1 MKNLLKISLFLSAM
15 LCWNINLQSQAW
27 SAPNL
32 NQDTYRNGNVAIG
45 LTTPQAK
52 LHLSKTTQESDIVSG
67 GDPIPTR
74 STYLPHIRFN
84 NFVEKGGSVIASNLW
99 DMNALNNF
107 SLSTISSSSISP
119 TLKMSL
125 SDQGNVTFYGDRLAI
140 GEGAVKFTTG
150 KGTSLFGLESY
161 HIGFGISGAASG
173 NNGTSFVFPPQ
184 GTGGSIIQGD
194 ADGNLLFISKE
205 NDGDVYFPP
214 LLNQSSQIFS

>member
-74 STYLPHIRFN
+74 STYLA
-84 NFVEKGGSVIASNLW
+84 GAGSPGPCPLAPCLW
-99 DMNALNNF
+99 C
-107 SLSTISSSSISP
+107 I
-119 TLKMSL
+119 K
-125 SDQGNVTFYGDRLAI
+125 
-140 GEGAVKFTTG
+140 K
-150 KGTSLFGLESY
+150 
-161 HIGFGISGAASG
+161 
-173 NNGTSFVFPPQ
+173 
-184 GTGGSIIQGD
+184 
-194 ADGNLLFISKE
+194 
-205 NDGDVYFPP
+205 
-214 LLNQSSQIFS
+214 